1 MGMESFIARLCVQT
15 AVYWGTPVDDGYGGK
30 TFADPVEI
38 DCRWEDKIENIDRV
52 GGGRL
57 GEEVVSEAQVYVTQD
72 VEEHGYLFLGD
83 LDDLD
88 SDEEADP
95 TTITK
100 AYMINRFEKVP
111 VMRSSSEFLR
121 KAYL

>member
-1 MGMESFIARLCVQT
+1 MGIESFISRLCTQT
-15 AVYWGTPVDDGYGGK
+15 AVYWGSPVEDGYGGK

-38 DCRWEDKIENIDRV
+38 SCRWEDTIELVSRV
-52 GGGRL
+52 GSRL
-57 GEEVVSEAQVYVTQD
+57 GEEVVSQARVYITQD
-72 VEEHGYLFLGD
+72 VDEQGYLYLGT

-95 TTITK
+95 TTIEK
-100 AYMINRFEKVP
+100 AYSIVRFDKVP
-111 VMRSSSEFLR
+111 AMRSTNEFLR

>member
-15 AVYWGTPVDDGYGGK
+15 AVYWGNPTGDGYGGK

-38 DCRWEDKIENIDRV
+38 SCRWEDIVENINRV
-52 GGGRL
+52 GARL
-57 GEEVVSEAQVYVTQD
+57 GEEIVSMAQVYVTTD
-72 VEEHGYLFLGD
+72 VEEQGYLFLGT

-95 TTITK
+95 TTIVK
-100 AYMINRFEKVP
+100 AYMINRFDKIP
-111 VMRSSSEFLR
+111 VLRSTTEFLR

>member
-15 AVYWGTPVDDGYGGK
+15 AVYWGSPTSDGYGGK

-38 DCRWEDKIENIDRV
+38 SCRWEDIVENINRV
-52 GGGRL
+52 GARL
-57 GEEVVSEAQVYVTQD
+57 GEEIVSMAQVYVTTD
-72 VEEHGYLFLGD
+72 VEEQGYLFLGT

-95 TTITK
+95 TKIVK
-100 AYMINRFEKVP
+100 AYMINRFDKIP
-111 VMRSSSEFLR
+111 VLRSTTEFLR

>member
-15 AVYWGTPVDDGYGGK
+15 AVYWGSPVEDGYGGK
-30 TFADPVEI
+30 TFADPVEVS
-38 DCRWEDKIENIDRV
+38 CRWEDIIESINRV
-52 GGGRL
+52 GSRL
-57 GEEVVSEAQVYVTQD
+57 GEEIVSEAQVYITTD
-72 VEEHGYLFLGD
+72 VEEQGYLYLGT

-95 TTITK
+95 TTIEK
-100 AYMINRFEKVP
+100 AYIIRRFDKTP
-111 VMRSSSEFLR
+111 VLRKTDEFLR